1 MKKLYVD
8 MSEIKGGFGIAD
20 EDDTEILMSGV
31 IIESMPI
38 EERNE
43 NIKEYLKYK
52 EKYDIRFIFD
62 DDIPNISFFTI
73 PEFYIIASDSDGGYI
88 GGIGIDFE
96 LWDSNPI
103 YYISSELKCYLIN
116 KSSKKFMKSPRGWR
130 SSLMPCDKITI
141 YKSKAEAEKY
151 VNFLDINDELKDLPT
166 AEELFAE
173 DVIF

>member
-8 MSEIKGGFGIAD
+8 MSEIKGGFGIAE

-38 EERNE
+38 EERDE
-43 NIKEYLKYK
+43 NKKFYRKYK
-52 EKYDIRFIFD
+52 EEYDIRFIFD

-88 GGIGIDFE
+88 GGIGSGFD
-96 LWDSNPI
+96 LWNSNPI

-151 VNFLDINDELKDLPT
+151 VNFLDINEELKDLPT

>member
-1 MKKLYVD
+1 MT
-8 MSEIKGGFGIAD
+8 EIKGGFGIAA

-31 IIESMPI
+31 MIDSMLI
-38 EERNE
+38 EERDE
-43 NIKEYLKYK
+43 NKKEYRRYK
-52 EKYDIRFIFD
+52 ENYDIRFIFD

-88 GGIGIDFE
+88 GGIGSGFE
-96 LWDSNPI
+96 LWSKEPI

-116 KSSKKFMKSPRGWR
+116 KSSKKFMKLPKGWR
-130 SSLMPCDKITI
+130 SSLTPCDKITI

-151 VNFLDINDELKDLPT
+151 VDFLDINDELKALPT
-166 AEELFAE
+166 AEDLFPE